1 MIASLRARRARG
13 DRGAVLVE
21 AAFVFP
27 VLMTLLFGIVEFGF
41 AWRDKI
47 TVETATRAG
56 ARTASNLGPTAQ
68 ADYNTVQTV
77 LSAMSSIPTANVD
90 IIVIFDASTS
100 GTVSATCAAGTPIT
114 NNSAPPNNGTGCNVY
129 TASQFSLGS
138 ASYGCGGSSP
148 DRFWCPTGAARQN
161 SMSQTNG
168 PAYIGVYVK
177 AHRAFITKIFGT
189 TGPTMTSTSVLRLE
203 PPSS

>member
-13 DRGAVLVE
+13 DRGAVLME

-68 ADYNTVQTV
+68 ADYNTLQTV

-90 IIVIFDASTS
+90 MIVIFDASTS
-100 GTVSATCAAGTPIT
+100 GTPSATCLGGTSVS

-129 TASQFSLGS
+129 TASQFGLGS

-168 PAYIGVYVK
+168 PAYVGVYVK
-177 AHRAFITKIFGT
+177 AHRSFITKIFGS